1 MFTALAV
8 SCVVIKN
15 FFVVNFILFFKM
27 SNKLIPQI
35 QHAIQISREITMS
48 LVREKIKSNQ
58 FVVTSE
64 LTPPKGTNLT
74 EMLDKAALLGECV
87 DAINVTDSHGSKMSL
102 SSLAAARKLV
112 DQGIEPIMQLTARD
126 RNRIALQGDMLGA
139 WVLGV
144 RNIIFMG
151 GDPPQRGDH
160 PEAKP
165 VFDIGTNEIIAA
177 AATLNDGHDMQSNT
191 LHGNTD
197 FHIGAVVNPGADDIE
212 IEIEKLEAKVAA
224 GACFFQTQ
232 AVFDVSSF
240 KTFLSKIDH
249 LSITLLAGIMPIKSV
264 KMATYMNQNIP
275 GIDVPE
281 NIINRID
288 QASDVVEVNLEICSE
303 IIEDLKSIC
312 GGIHI
317 MAPAWENN
325 IPTLIERAGLK
336 K

>member
-15 FFVVNFILFFKM
+15 IFVVNFILFFKM
-27 SNKLIPQI
+27 SNKLIHKI

-177 AATLNDGHDMQSNT
+177 AATLNDGRDMQSNT

>member
-1 MFTALAV
+1 
-8 SCVVIKN
+8 
-15 FFVVNFILFFKM
+15 
-27 SNKLIPQI
+27 
-35 QHAIQISREITMS
+35 MS
-48 LVREKIKSNQ
+48 LVREKISKDQ

-64 LTPPKGTNLT
+64 LTPPKGTDLSVMLNKA
-74 EMLDKAALLGECV
+74 EMLGGYV

-102 SSLAAARKLV
+102 SSLAAAKTLI

-160 PEAKP
+160 PDAKP
-165 VFDIGTNEIIAA
+165 VFDIGTNQIISAA
-177 AATLNDGHDMQSNT
+177 ASLNEGCDMQSNA
-191 LHGNTD
+191 LRGNTN
-197 FHIGAVVNPGADDIE
+197 FHIGAVVNPGADDLATE
-212 IEIEKLEAKVAA
+212 IQKLEAKVAA
-224 GACFFQTQ
+224 GARFFQTQ
-232 AVFDVSSF
+232 AVFDVESF
-240 KTFLSKIDH
+240 KVFLSKIDH

-281 NIINRID
+281 SIVDRIS
-288 QASDVVEVNLEICSE
+288 QAADVIEVNLEICSE
-303 IIEDLKSIC
+303 IIQDLKQIC

-317 MAPAWENN
+317 MAPAWEEN
-325 IPTLIERAGLK
+325 IPALIKGAGLTK
-336 K
+336 